1 MSKDKIITGLDVG
14 SSKVACIIARKNE
27 SGPPEIIGMGKSPSR
42 DGIKRG
48 SVVNIKETGRAI
60 EAAVEHAENMAKEV
74 VNDAVKNVYASIKG
88 IHIESQN
95 KSGAINIGASL
106 EKEISRDD
114 IQRVVDIAKAIQ
126 LPADKEII
134 QTITKNFLVDGQS
147 GITNPMGMEGTHL
160 TVNVHIITGLTA
172 ATNNLIKCVNNAGFE
187 CDKLIS
193 GVIAAGEVTI
203 SQDEKKIGC
212 VLLDMGAQTTD
223 IAVYFDGAIQFI
235 KEIPLGGDDITWD
248 IAHGLGASFPIA
260 QEVKEKY
267 GSAVPS
273 LVHSSEEVTYLYVDG
288 MNQKTITKRALSDFI
303 KPRVEEI
310 LEFVDI
316 EIKKIKSKNMFSSG
330 VVITGG
336 GCQLLG
342 MKEACE
348 NILKL
353 PTRTGI
359 PQNISGSVSGI
370 ADPSLSCA
378 IGLTNYLDLLEFE
391 EIAGQGPEK
400 SGIFTGL
407 KNFFNKSFG

>member
-1 MSKDKIITGLDVG
+1 V
-14 SSKVACIIARKNE
+14 
-27 SGPPEIIGMGKSPSR
+27 
-42 DGIKRG
+42 
-48 SVVNIKETGRAI
+48 
-60 EAAVEHAENMAKEV
+60 KEV
-74 VNDAVKNVYASIKG
+74 YVSIKG
-88 IHIESQN
+88 VHIESQN

-106 EKEISRDD
+106 EREISRED

-134 QTITKNFLVDGQS
+134 QTITKNFSVDGQS
-147 GITNPMGMEGTHL
+147 GISNPLGMEGTHL
-160 TVNVHIITGLTA
+160 SVNVHIITGLTA
-172 ATNNLIKCVNNAGFE
+172 TTNNLIKCVNNAGFD
-187 CDKLIS
+187 CAQLIS
-193 GVIAAGEVTI
+193 SVIAAGEVTV

-223 IAVYFDGAIQFI
+223 IAVYFDGAIQYL

-310 LEFVDI
+310 LEFVDV
-316 EIKKIKSKNMFSSG
+316 EIKKVKSKNMFSSG

-348 NILKL
+348 NILKM
-353 PTRTGI
+353 PARIGI
-359 PQNISGSVSGI
+359 PQNITGSVNGI
-370 ADPSLSCA
+370 TDPAMSCA
-378 IGLTNYLDLLEFE
+378 MGLTNYKDLLEGE
-391 EIAGQGPEK
+391 EIADQGPEK
-400 SGIFTGL
+400 SGIFSGI
-407 KNFFNKSFG
+407 KSFFNKSFG